1 MDFEFDDFLD
11 ENFSKMNN
19 EVIDLN
25 INNYEEDN
33 FYDESFNSK
42 NLSLSNEYDEQIEI
56 DPIYIF
62 TESQLFE
69 KIENNNNI
77 ANIA

>member
-25 INNYEEDN
+25 VNNYEEDD

-42 NLSLSNEYDEQIEI
+42 NLNSSNEYDEQIEI

-62 TESQLFE
+62 TENQLFE
-69 KIENNNNI
+69 KIENNN
-77 ANIA
+77 AA